1 MSLRNCVPFVN
12 TRREGGRSSAIQD
25 TVSITILDAEQAMKY
40 ICAAFLIWIGAP
52 GSGFALAKDSCTHE
66 WGKGSYKT
74 HQQLE
79 DELRPWLAD
88 GKILRFALCTSGNDH
103 YFQVTILESAG
114 KVRVV
119 RVPAR

>member
-1 MSLRNCVPFVN
+1 
-12 TRREGGRSSAIQD
+12 
-25 TVSITILDAEQAMKY
+25 MKY
-40 ICAAFLIWIGAP
+40 ISAALLVWIGVS
-52 GSGFALAKDSCTHE
+52 SGGLALARDSCTHE

-74 HQQLE
+74 HKQIE
-79 DELRPWLAD
+79 NELRAWLVDA
-88 GKILRFALCTSGNDH
+88 KILRFSLCTSGNDH

>member
-1 MSLRNCVPFVN
+1 MQNGL
-12 TRREGGRSSAIQD
+12 
-25 TVSITILDAEQAMKY
+25 LKY
-40 ICAAFLIWIGAP
+40 IRAAFFVWIGAS
-52 GSGFALAKDSCTHE
+52 GSGLALAKDSCTHE
-66 WGKGSYKT
+66 WRKGSYKT

-79 DELRPWLAD
+79 NELRPWLAD
-88 GKILRFALCTSGNDH
+88 GKILRFALCTSGNEH

>member
-1 MSLRNCVPFVN
+1 LPIQ
-12 TRREGGRSSAIQD
+12 GAAI
-25 TVSITILDAEQAMKY
+25 IIIPDAEQAMKY
-40 ICAAFLIWIGAP
+40 IRAALSVWIGVS
-52 GSGFALAKDSCTHE
+52 GSGFALAKDACTHE
-66 WGKGSYKT
+66 WRKGSYKT

-79 DELRPWLAD
+79 SELRPWLRD
-88 GKILRFALCTSGNDH
+88 GKILRFSLCTSGNDH

>member
-1 MSLRNCVPFVN
+1 
-12 TRREGGRSSAIQD
+12 
-25 TVSITILDAEQAMKY
+25 MKY
-40 ICAAFLIWIGAP
+40 ICAAFLVWIGAP
-52 GSGFALAKDSCTHE
+52 GSGFALAKDSCTHA

-74 HQQLE
+74 HKE
-79 DELRPWLAD
+79 IESELRPWLKD
-88 GKILRFALCTSGNDH
+88 GKILRFSLCTAGNDH

>member
-1 MSLRNCVPFVN
+1 VDGLSR
-12 TRREGGRSSAIQD
+12 RSSPIQEA
-25 TVSITILDAEQAMKY
+25 VRIKIPDAERAMKY
-40 ICAAFLIWIGAP
+40 ICAAFLVWIGVS

-74 HQQLE
+74 HKQIE
-79 DELRPWLAD
+79 NELRAWLVD
-88 GKILRFALCTSGNDH
+88 GKILRFSLCTSGNDH
-103 YFQVTILESAG
+103 YFQITILESTG

>member
-1 MSLRNCVPFVN
+1 MLDPLDR
-12 TRREGGRSSAIQD
+12 RSSAIQEAV
-25 TVSITILDAEQAMKY
+25 TITILDAERAMKY
-40 ICAAFLIWIGAP
+40 ICAAFLIWMCAP
-52 GSGFALAKDSCTHE
+52 GSGYALAKDFCTHE
-66 WGKGSYKT
+66 WRKGSYKT

-79 DELRPWLAD
+79 NELRPWLAD